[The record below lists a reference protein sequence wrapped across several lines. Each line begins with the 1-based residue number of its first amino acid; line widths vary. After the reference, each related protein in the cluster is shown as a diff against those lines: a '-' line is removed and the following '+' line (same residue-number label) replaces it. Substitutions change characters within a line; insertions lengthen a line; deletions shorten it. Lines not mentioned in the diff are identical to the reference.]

1 MKNPNKLQS
10 LIIVI
15 FSLGALQFY
24 LFSYPYF
31 KNTAAVTMNF
41 NSIVIVLYA
50 LTIRKELA
58 EY

>member
-1 MKNPNKLQS
+1 MKNSKLQS
-10 LIIVI
+10 LIIVL
-15 FSLGALQFY
+15 FLLVALQFF

-31 KNTAAVTMNF
+31 ENTAAVTMNF

>member
-10 LIIVI
+10 LIIVL
-15 FSLGALQFY
+15 FLLVALQFFF
-24 LFSYPYF
+24 FSYPYF
-31 KNTAAVTMNF
+31 ENTAAITMNF
-41 NSIVIVLYA
+41 NSIIIVLYG

>member
-1 MKNPNKLQS
+1 MKTPNKLQS
-10 LIIVI
+10 LIII
-15 FSLGALQFY
+15 LFSLVALQFY

>member
-1 MKNPNKLQS
+1 MKNPNKIQS
-10 LIIVI
+10 LIIVL
-15 FSLGALQFY
+15 FSLVALQFF

>member
-10 LIIVI
+10 LIIVL
-15 FSLGALQFY
+15 FSLVALQFF

-41 NSIVIVLYA
+41 NSLVIGLYF
-50 LTIRKELA
+50 LTIKKELA

>member
-10 LIIVI
+10 LIIVL
-15 FSLGALQFY
+15 FSLVVLQFY
-24 LFSYPYF
+24 LFSSTYF

>member
-1 MKNPNKLQS
+1 MKNSKIQS
-10 LIIVI
+10 LIIVL
-15 FSLGALQFY
+15 FSLVALQLF

>member
-1 MKNPNKLQS
+1 MKNLKLQS
-10 LIIVI
+10 LIIVL
-15 FSLGALQFY
+15 FSLVALQFF

-41 NSIVIVLYA
+41 NSIIIVLYA

-58 EY
+58 E